1 MQTVVVVEFL
11 SDEDECVS
19 GPCQHDSK
27 CHVDGTSYK
36 CECTG
41 AWEGTTCSSKCYY
54 GDSLHG
60 VLLLRAEKLNKYA
73 HAHVFDVYQ
82 APSLKKWRNFAD
94 RETKKLR
101 QLRCFPN
108 SPCKQQHFHVS
119 NGELEYCFRGES
131 FFSDKIEL
139 NRFPNHLFLRRTP
152 SRNFCAKTNSF
163 QKRS

>member
-54 GDSLHG
+54 SP
-60 VLLLRAEKLNKYA
+60 LRK
-73 HAHVFDVYQ
+73 
-82 APSLKKWRNFAD
+82 
-94 RETKKLR
+94 RERTGK
-101 QLRCFPN
+101 
-108 SPCKQQHFHVS
+108 
-119 NGELEYCFRGES
+119 EYGCFR
-131 FFSDKIEL
+131 FV
-139 NRFPNHLFLRRTP
+139 R
-152 SRNFCAKTNSF
+152 KT
-163 QKRS
+163 KMLK